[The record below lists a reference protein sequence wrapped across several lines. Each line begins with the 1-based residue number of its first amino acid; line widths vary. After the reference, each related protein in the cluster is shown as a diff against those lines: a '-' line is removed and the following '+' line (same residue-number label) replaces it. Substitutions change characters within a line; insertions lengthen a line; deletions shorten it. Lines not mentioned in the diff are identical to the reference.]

1 MSKRKAFK
9 VVESLEEIKK
19 LRSKQFLLYKARRL
33 LWLQVL
39 KEPNKITRER
49 SSKKSG
55 ISLRTQERWIERYNS
70 GGIEGLL
77 NDAPNL
83 KKSKIITQE
92 IHQGLSKRVN
102 SSDNP
107 FLGYWD
113 AKDWILSEYGVDI
126 TYHWIR
132 AYLIKHLRLN

>member
-39 KEPNKITRER
+39 KESNEITRER
-49 SSKKSG
+49 SSKKSS

-83 KKSKIITQE
+83 KKSKI
-92 IHQGLSKRVN
+92 
-102 SSDNP
+102 
-107 FLGYWD
+107 
-113 AKDWILSEYGVDI
+113 
-126 TYHWIR
+126 
-132 AYLIKHLRLN
+132 